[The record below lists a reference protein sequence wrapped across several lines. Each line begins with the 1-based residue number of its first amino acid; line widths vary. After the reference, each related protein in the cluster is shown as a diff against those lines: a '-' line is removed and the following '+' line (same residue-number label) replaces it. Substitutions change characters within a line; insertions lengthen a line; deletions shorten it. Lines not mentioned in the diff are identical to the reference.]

1 MTYPETVDYLFSQ
14 LPMYSKIG
22 AAAYKEDLHNSIA
35 ICDALDNPQNKFK
48 SIHIAGTNGK
58 GSTTHMLAAILQE
71 AGYKTGLY
79 TSPHLKDF
87 RERIKINGEMVS
99 QSFVIDFVKRT
110 TTLVDQIQPSFF
122 ELTMAMAF
130 DYFAQQAVDIAIIE
144 TGLGGRLDST
154 NIITPILSVITNIGF
169 DHMNIL
175 GDTLVKIAGEKAG
188 IIKQSV
194 PVVIGEYTEETKS
207 VFETKASECNARIY
221 FAQDEFAIIDFQ
233 HNLRQLDCSVIDK
246 EKNEKTFYSLD
257 LNGLYQLK
265 NLLTIVGIE
274 KELQKLGI
282 FIPIETKKNA
292 LANVKKL
299 TGLHGRWELIAD
311 NPFIVL
317 DVAHN
322 EDGMKQILSQ
332 TKIFLE
338 SNNGG
343 TLKNKLHFVLG
354 MAKDKEL
361 SKVLNLMPKDA
372 NYYFTAAHIPRAIPS
387 IELMMKA
394 AEYGL
399 PGLHFEN
406 VNDAIQEAK
415 KRALQNDLIVVC
427 GSVFLVGEVNQQ
439 LI

>member
-1 MTYPETVDYLFSQ
+1 
-14 LPMYSKIG
+14 
-22 AAAYKEDLHNSIA
+22 
-35 ICDALDNPQNKFK
+35 
-48 SIHIAGTNGK
+48 
-58 GSTTHMLAAILQE
+58 
-71 AGYKTGLY
+71 
-79 TSPHLKDF
+79 
-87 RERIKINGEMVS
+87 MVS
-99 QSFVIDFVKRT
+99 ETFVIDFVNRT
-110 TTLVDQIQPSFF
+110 NTLVEQIQPSFF

-130 DYFAQQAVDIAIIE
+130 DYFAQQDVDIAIIE

-175 GDTLVKIAGEKAG
+175 GDTLLKIAGEKAG

-194 PVVIGEYTEETKS
+194 PVVIGEYTEETKR
-207 VFETKASECNARIY
+207 VFEIKAAECNAPIY
-221 FAQDEFAIIDFQ
+221 FAQDEYAIADFQ
-233 HNLRQLDCSVIDK
+233 HNLRQLDCTIIDK
-246 EKNEKTFYSLD
+246 ENNEKTFYSLD

-265 NLLTIVGIE
+265 NLLTIVSIE
-274 KELQKLGI
+274 KELQKQGI
-282 FIPIETKKNA
+282 FIKQETKKNA

-361 SKVLNLMPKDA
+361 SKVLSLLPKDA

-387 IELMMKA
+387 TELMMKA
-394 AEYGL
+394 TEYGL
-399 PGLHFEN
+399 SGFHFEN
-406 VNDAIQEAK
+406 VNEAIQEAK
-415 KRALQNDLIVVC
+415 KRALKNDLIVVC
-427 GSVFLVGEVNQQ
+427 GSVFLVGEVDQK

>member
-22 AAAYKEDLHNSIA
+22 AAAYKEDLHNSVA
-35 ICDALDNPQNKFK
+35 ICDALNNPQNKFK

-58 GSTTHMLAAILQE
+58 GSTSHLLAAILQE

-87 RERIKINGEMVS
+87 RERIKINGTMVS
-99 QSFVIDFVKRT
+99 ESFVIDFVKRT
-110 TTLVDQIQPSFF
+110 SSLVEQIQPSFF

-194 PVVIGEYTEETKS
+194 PVVIGEYSEETKR
-207 VFETKASECNARIY
+207 VFETKAAECNAPIY
-221 FAQDEFAIIDFQ
+221 FAQEEYSIVDYK
-233 HNLRQLDCSVIDK
+233 HSLRQLDCSVIDK

-265 NLLTIVGIE
+265 NLLTILATVR
-274 KELQKLGI
+274 ELQKQGF
-282 FIPIETKKNA
+282 FIPLETKKNA
-292 LANVKKL
+292 LSNVKTL

-332 TKIFLE
+332 TNIFLE
-338 SNNGG
+338 ANDDG
-343 TLKNKLHFVLG
+343 TSKNKLHFILG

-361 SKVLNLMPKDA
+361 SKVLNLMPRDA